1 MSIHTTSKN
10 ANAKNSENANAN
22 ANATNNSEN
31 YYEKYI
37 GPMKTNVEKVA
48 TNVPILHTATL
59 IGTLGVLYDV
69 NIIVQM
75 FRLLIVLN
83 ILLSGVT
90 VSSLIVGT
98 CIYKKHNPQEDE
110 SDEDE
115 SEVEEEPYE
124 DKYDIDEIDDI
135 SGNPS
140 ESVYIS
146 DVTPDGIAFMKY
158 NNYKEGFEYWADKT
172 IQYEY
177 LDTMCRKYV
186 KYCRCKNMYIDRKR
200 LLKEKQERLEEE
212 KKQEM
217 EQKEMEKEDKNVL
230 NNETKED
237 DDEDVFAKLKT
248 NVDKQYENRSSKKKA
263 ANVVDKANK
272 YIYMGKL
279 TEMVPFN
286 VTRNDE
292 LSDTVTKKNVSFSMF
307 KALGLK

>member
-10 ANAKNSENANAN
+10 ANTNANET
-22 ANATNNSEN
+22 ATNNNKS

-37 GPMKTNVEKVA
+37 GPMKTNMENVA
-48 TNVPILHTATL
+48 THVPILHTATL
-59 IGTLGVLYDV
+59 VGTLCVLYDV

-75 FRLLIVLN
+75 FKLLILLN
-83 ILLSGVT
+83 IILSGVT

-110 SDEDE
+110 IDEDE
-115 SEVEEEPYE
+115 SEVEVEEEPYE
-124 DKYDIDEIDDI
+124 DKYNIDEIDDI
-135 SGNPS
+135 SGNTS

-146 DVTPDGIAFMKY
+146 DVTPNGIAFMKY
-158 NNYKEGFEYWADKT
+158 NKYKEGFEYWADKT

-230 NNETKED
+230 NNKVTED
-237 DDEDVFAKLKT
+237 DDDDDVFAKLKT
-248 NVDKQYENRSSKKKA
+248 NVDKQYENRSSKKKSS
-263 ANVVDKANK
+263 NVVDKANK

-279 TEMVPFN
+279 NEMVPFN